1 MITDSVISNLT
12 NENLQDLVAEKF
24 QPVDKKEFIET
35 LLSQLSED
43 EQVQILIPLL
53 DKFWLNGG
61 DVGQLLTRDQFISIF
76 DNLEVDFRK

>member
-61 DVGQLLTRDQFISIF
+61 DVGKLLTRDQFISIF

>member
-12 NENLQDLVAEKF
+12 NENLQDLVADKF
-24 QPVDKKEFIET
+24 NPVDKKEFIET

-61 DVGQLLTRDQFISIF
+61 DVGKLLTRDQFISIF

>member
-12 NENLQDLVAEKF
+12 NENLQDLVADKF
-24 QPVDKKEFIET
+24 NPVDKKEFIET
-35 LLSQLSED
+35 LLTQLSED

-61 DVGQLLTRDQFISIF
+61 DVGKLLTRDQFISIF